1 MSRRF
6 NIIVTV
12 VISAIFLGLTS
23 VFWQSYVR
31 FGEACKDFGLS
42 AAYYF
47 CELFGIDYSFTPTVT
62 EYSDVL
68 QWEILLPSD
77 WAGFTASAKEYFA
90 LLIGGENFAGY
101 WAKVGDVMLVAA
113 KVIAVLLPCVIVLI
127 LVIYRMYRQG
137 NTKHNQDTKPL
148 KIFKWL
154 ARWTY
159 QPVKRAVLSYRDYLS
174 EHKGIWV
181 CWIILW
187 VFHLNLASI
196 VTGFF
201 AYYFYF
207 VLSFD
212 VGNLY
217 VQVCKLFI
225 DLQVIFR
232 HFPWWS
238 IVTVCWLLFNR
249 WRKNIALN
257 RLRHF
262 EARNCGFINELPIVS
277 MACGSMGKRKT
288 TLITDMVL
296 SQEVMFRQKAL
307 EILQNSDMKFPYFP
321 WIKFED
327 ELRRCMEHGTVY
339 NLASVKTWVA
349 LKRQRFARHR
359 NIHWQIY
366 SYELERYGDTF
377 DDALKVNGLFEVL
390 ETYAMA
396 YFIYVLESSLI
407 VANYSIRTDNRMLD
421 NGNFPLW
428 LVDFFP
434 KNRRLESRHAHIL
447 DFDVLRLGKKVLENN
462 PRAGSFEFGV
472 VAITEIGKER
482 GNNLEL
488 REIKK
493 GSEDTNQKNDL
504 FNSWLKMCRHSAT
517 VDNFPFIKVFT
528 DEQRPESWGA
538 DARDLA
544 DIINIASCG
553 ELRLALPFYTIEE
566 MISEWA
572 FNRFMRLYEDFRF
585 RRGDNTLLVHILK
598 NFVAW
603 FWRRNL
609 RIYNRFGY
617 SVLKIEKERGTMD
630 GKTENKKYYLMN
642 AKIYAKR
649 FSTDCFSDYFN
660 ELARRS
666 HVGLMDYLEYATEK
680 ASVAEL
686 RAQNSY
692 FINLLY
698 GGNPLKNV
706 RSIRM
711 AVITS
716 PFAPQ
721 RGAAECAG
729 SRLPKNRS
737 SSRRYVRSRHRR

>member
-12 VISAIFLGLTS
+12 VISAIFLGLLA

-42 AAYYF
+42 AAYYV

-62 EYSDVL
+62 EYSGVL

-77 WAGFTASAKEYFA
+77 WQGFTASAKEYFA

-101 WAKVGDVMLVAA
+101 WAKVGDVMLVVA
-113 KVIAVLLPCVIVLI
+113 KVIAVLLPCVIVLL

-137 NTKHNQDTKPL
+137 NTKHNHDTKPL
-148 KIFKWL
+148 KVFKWL
-154 ARWTY
+154 AARTY
-159 QPVKRAVLSYRDYLS
+159 QPVKRAVLSYREYLS

-187 VFHLNLASI
+187 VLHLNLASV

-212 VGNLY
+212 VVGLY

-307 EILQNSDMKFPYFP
+307 EILQTNDMKFPYFP
-321 WIKFED
+321 WIAFED

-349 LKRQRFARHR
+349 LKRSRFAQHH

-366 SYELERYGDTF
+366 GYELQRYGDTF

-407 VANYSIRTDNRMLD
+407 VANYSIRTDNQLID

-428 LVDFFP
+428 LTDFFP
-434 KNRRLESRHAHIL
+434 KHRRESSRHAHIL

-462 PRAGSFEFGV
+462 PKAGSFEFGV

-488 REIKK
+488 KEIKK
-493 GSEDTNQKNDL
+493 SADDTNQKNDL

-553 ELRLALPFYTIEE
+553 DMRLALPFYTIEE

-585 RRGDNTLLVHILK
+585 RRGDNTLLVHIFK
-598 NFVAW
+598 SVVAW
-603 FWRRNL
+603 LWRRNL
-609 RIYNRFGY
+609 RIFNRFGY
-617 SVLKIEKERGTMD
+617 SILKIEKERGTMD

-660 ELARRS
+660 DMAKNS
-666 HVGLMDYLEYATEK
+666 KTGLKDYIEYATEK
-680 ASVAEL
+680 AIVEEL
-686 RAQNSY
+686 KAQNSY
-692 FINLLY
+692 FINALY
-698 GGNPLKNV
+698 GNN
-706 RSIRM
+706 
-711 AVITS
+711 
-716 PFAPQ
+716 AP
-721 RGAAECAG
+721 
-729 SRLPKNRS
+729 
-737 SSRRYVRSRHRR
+737 

>member
-1 MSRRF
+1 MNRRF
-6 NIIVTV
+6 SIAVTV
-12 VISAIFLGLTS
+12 VISAIFLGLTI

-31 FGEACKDFGLS
+31 FGEACRDFGLS

-62 EYSDVL
+62 EYSNVM
-68 QWEILLPSD
+68 QWEILLPDD
-77 WAGFTASAKEYFA
+77 WDGFTVSAKQYFA
-90 LLIGGENFAGY
+90 LLIDGENFASY
-101 WAKVGDVMLVAA
+101 WSAVGDVMLVAA
-113 KVIAVLLPCVIVLI
+113 KVIAILLPCVIVLI
-127 LVIYRMYRQG
+127 LIIYRMYRQG
-137 NTKHNQDTKPL
+137 NTKHNHDTKPL

-154 ARWTY
+154 AARTY
-159 QPVKRAVLSYRDYLS
+159 QPIKRAVLSYRDFLRQNPA
-174 EHKGIWV
+174 IWI

-187 VFHLNLASI
+187 VFHLNAAS
-196 VTGFF
+196 VVMGFF

-249 WRKNIALN
+249 WRKRIALN

-277 MACGSMGKRKT
+277 MSCGSMGRKKT

-296 SQEVMFRQKAL
+296 SQEVMFRQKARS
-307 EILQNSDMKFPYFP
+307 ILQQNDMKFPYFP

-327 ELRRCMEHGTVY
+327 ELRACMEHSTVY
-339 NLASVKTWVA
+339 NLASVKTWMA
-349 LKRQRFARHR
+349 LKRSRFIKHHNAK
-359 NIHWQIY
+359 WQLY
-366 SYELERYGDTF
+366 GYDCKRYGTDF
-377 DDALKVNGLFEVL
+377 DDALKVNGLFDVL
-390 ETYAMA
+390 ETYAQA
-396 YFIYVLESSLI
+396 YFIYIIQSSLI
-407 VANYSIRTDNRMLD
+407 VANYSIRTDNALMD
-421 NGNFPLW
+421 IGNFPLW
-428 LVDFFP
+428 LTDFFP
-434 KNRRLESRHAHIL
+434 KHRLECSRHAHIL
-447 DFDVLRLGKKVLENN
+447 DFDVLRLGKKVLDNN
-462 PRAGSFEFGV
+462 PKAGSFEFGV

-488 REIKK
+488 KEVKK
-493 GSEDTNQKNDL
+493 GAEDTNQKNDL

-553 ELRLALPFYTIEE
+553 DMRLALPLYTIEE
-566 MISEWA
+566 MISELA

-598 NFVAW
+598 SVVAAICASITVLAIRYSKS
-603 FWRRNL
+603 RRNAA
-609 RIYNRFGY
+609 RW
-617 SVLKIEKERGTMD
+617 M
-630 GKTENKKYYLMN
+630 
-642 AKIYAKR
+642 
-649 FSTDCFSDYFN
+649 
-660 ELARRS
+660 ARR
-666 HVGLMDYLEYATEK
+666 
-680 ASVAEL
+680 
-686 RAQNSY
+686 R
-692 FINLLY
+692 I
-698 GGNPLKNV
+698 KNTI
-706 RSIRM
+706 S
-711 AVITS
+711 
-716 PFAPQ
+716 
-721 RGAAECAG
+721 
-729 SRLPKNRS
+729 
-737 SSRRYVRSRHRR
+737 

>member
-6 NIIVTV
+6 NIAVTV
-12 VISAIFLGLTS
+12 IISLAFVALGA

-31 FGEACKDFGLS
+31 FAESCRDFGLS

-47 CELFGIDYSFTPTVT
+47 CELIGIDYSFTPTVT
-62 EYSDVL
+62 EYSSVL

-77 WAGFTASAKEYFA
+77 WDGFTASAGNFFS
-90 LLIGGENFAGY
+90 LLIDGENFASY
-101 WAKVGDVMLVAA
+101 WSTVGSVMVVVA
-113 KVIAVLLPCVIVLI
+113 KVITIMLPCVLVLG
-127 LVIYRMYRQG
+127 LVIWRMYRKG
-137 NTKHNQDTKPL
+137 NTNHNCDTVPL
-148 KIFKWL
+148 KAFKWL
-154 ARWTY
+154 TARTY
-159 QPVKRAVLSYRDYLS
+159 QPVKRAVCSYRDYLS
-174 EHKGIWV
+174 EHKAIWV
-181 CWIILW
+181 CWIVLW
-187 VFHLNLASI
+187 VFHLNGAS
-196 VTGFF
+196 VVMGFL

-212 VGNLY
+212 VANLY

-232 HFPWWS
+232 NFPWWS

-249 WRKNIALN
+249 WRKRIALN

-277 MACGSMGKRKT
+277 MSCGSMGRKKT

-307 EILQNSDMKFPYFP
+307 SILQNNDMKFPYFP
-321 WIKFED
+321 WIAFED
-327 ELRRCMEHGTVY
+327 ELRSCMEHGTVY
-339 NLASVKTWVA
+339 NLASVKAWVA
-349 LKRQRFARHR
+349 LKRSRFARHR
-359 NIHWQIY
+359 NVHWQIY
-366 SYELERYGDTF
+366 GYELQRYGDTF

-390 ETYAMA
+390 ETYAQA
-396 YFIYVLESSLI
+396 YFIYVIQSSLI
-407 VANYSIRTDNRMLD
+407 VANYSIRTDNQMLD

-428 LVDFFP
+428 LTDFFP
-434 KNRRLESRHAHIL
+434 KHRRLESRHAHIL

-488 REIKK
+488 KEVKK
-493 GSEDTNQKNDL
+493 VTDEANQKNDL

-538 DARDLA
+538 DAR
-544 DIINIASCG
+544 
-553 ELRLALPFYTIEE
+553 ELCDVIHIVSSGDMRLSMPFYTIEE

-598 NFVAW
+598 SITAW
-603 FWRRNL
+603 IWRRNL

-617 SVLKIEKERGTMD
+617 CILKIKKERGTMD
-630 GKTENKKYYLMN
+630 GRTENKKYYLMN
-642 AKIYAKR
+642 AKIYANR

-660 ELARRS
+660 DLARRS
-666 HVGLMDYLEYATEK
+666 HAGLTDYLEYATEK
-680 ASVAEL
+680 ASVSEL

-698 GGNPLKNV
+698 GGK
-706 RSIRM
+706 S
-711 AVITS
+711 
-716 PFAPQ
+716 
-721 RGAAECAG
+721 
-729 SRLPKNRS
+729 
-737 SSRRYVRSRHRR
+737 

>member
-6 NIIVTV
+6 NIAVTV
-12 VISAIFLGLTS
+12 IISLAFVALGA

-31 FGEACKDFGLS
+31 FAESCRDFGLS
-42 AAYYF
+42 VAYYF
-47 CELFGIDYSFTPTVT
+47 CELIGIDYFFTPTVK
-62 EYSDVL
+62 EYSEVL

-77 WAGFTASAKEYFA
+77 FDGFTASAGNFFS
-90 LLIGGENFAGY
+90 LLIDGENFASY
-101 WAKVGDVMLVAA
+101 WSAVGNVMLVVA
-113 KVIAVLLPCVIVLI
+113 KVIAVLLPCI
-127 LVIYRMYRQG
+127 LVLWLVLWRMYRHG
-137 NTKHNQDTKPL
+137 NTDHNRDTVPL
-148 KIFKWL
+148 RIFK
-154 ARWTY
+154 AIASKTY
-159 QPVKRAVLSYRDYLS
+159 QPIKRAVLSYRDYLS
-174 EHKGIWV
+174 EHKAVWI

-187 VFHLNLASI
+187 VFHLNAASI
-196 VTGFF
+196 VMGFL

-232 HFPWWS
+232 NFPWWS

-249 WRKNIALN
+249 WRKRIALN

-277 MACGSMGKRKT
+277 MSCGSMGRKKT

-307 EILQNSDMKFPYFP
+307 SILQQNDMRFPYFP
-321 WIKFED
+321 WIAFED
-327 ELRRCMEHGTVY
+327 ELRACMEHGTVY
-339 NLASVKTWVA
+339 NLATIKEWVS
-349 LKRQRFARHR
+349 LKHRRFERHR
-359 NIHWQIY
+359 NVHWQIY
-366 SYELERYGDTF
+366 GYELQRYGGTF

-396 YFIYVLESSLI
+396 YFIYVIQSSLI
-407 VANYSIRTDNRMLD
+407 VANYSVRTDNRMLD

-428 LVDFFP
+428 LTDFFP
-434 KNRRLESRHAHIL
+434 KNRRTESRHVHIL

-462 PRAGSFEFGV
+462 PKAGSFEFGV

-488 REIKK
+488 KEVKK
-493 GSEDTNQKNDL
+493 GAEDTNQKNDL

-538 DARDLA
+538 DARDLC
-544 DIINIASCG
+544 DVIHIVSSG
-553 ELRLALPFYTIEE
+553 EQRLALPFYTIEE

-572 FNRFMRLYEDFRF
+572 FNRFIHLYEDFRF

-598 NFVAW
+598 SITVW
-603 FWRRNL
+603 LWRRNL

-617 SVLKIEKERGTMD
+617 SILKIEKERGTMD

-649 FSTDCFSDYFN
+649 FSTDCFSDHFN
-660 ELARRS
+660 DMAKKS
-666 HVGLMDYLEYATEK
+666 KTGLTDYIEYVTEK
-680 ASVAEL
+680 ATVDEL
-686 RAQNSY
+686 KMQNSY
-692 FINLLY
+692 FINSLY
-698 GGNPLKNV
+698 GNAGN
-706 RSIRM
+706 
-711 AVITS
+711 
-716 PFAPQ
+716 
-721 RGAAECAG
+721 G
-729 SRLPKNRS
+729 SA
-737 SSRRYVRSRHRR
+737 

>member
-6 NIIVTV
+6 NIAVTAIISLAFV
-12 VISAIFLGLTS
+12 VLGIF
-23 VFWQSYVR
+23 VFGQSYVR
-31 FGEACKDFGLS
+31 FAESCRDFGLS
-42 AAYYF
+42 VAYYF
-47 CELFGIDYSFTPTVT
+47 CELVGIDYSFTPTVT
-62 EYSDVL
+62 EYSGVL

-77 WAGFTASAKEYFA
+77 WDGFTASAKEYFA
-90 LLIGGENFAGY
+90 LLIDGENFAGY
-101 WAKVGDVMLVAA
+101 WSAVGNVLVVVA

-148 KIFKWL
+148 RVFK
-154 ARWTY
+154 AISKYTY
-159 QPVKRAVLSYRDYLS
+159 QPLKRAVLSYRDFLQQNPA
-174 EHKGIWV
+174 IWI

-187 VFHLNLASI
+187 VFHLNAASI
-196 VTGFF
+196 VMGFF

-212 VGNLY
+212 VTNLY

-238 IVTVCWLLFNR
+238 IATVCWLLFNR
-249 WRKNIALN
+249 SRKKIALN

-277 MACGSMGKRKT
+277 MSCGSMGKKKT

-307 EILQNSDMKFPYFP
+307 SILQQNDMKFPYFP
-321 WIKFED
+321 WIAFED
-327 ELRRCMEHGTVY
+327 ELRSCMEHGTIY
-339 NLASVKTWVA
+339 NLASVKALVT
-349 LKRQRFARHR
+349 LKRSRFIRHR
-359 NIHWQIY
+359 NAEWQLY
-366 SYELERYGDTF
+366 GYDCKRYGGTF
-377 DDALKVNGLFEVL
+377 YDALKVNGLFDVL
-390 ETYAMA
+390 ETYAQA

-407 VANYSIRTDNRMLD
+407 VANYSIRTDNALLD

-428 LVDFFP
+428 LTDFFP
-434 KNRRLESRHAHIL
+434 KRRRDSSRHAHIL

-462 PRAGSFEFGV
+462 PQAGSFEFGV

-488 REIKK
+488 KEVKRNTD
-493 GSEDTNQKNDL
+493 DTNQKNDL

-553 ELRLALPFYTIEE
+553 DMRLALPFYTIEE
-566 MISEWA
+566 MLSEWA
-572 FNRFMRLYEDFRF
+572 FNRFLSLYYDFRF

-598 NFVAW
+598 SVVAW
-603 FWRRNL
+603 LWRRNL

-630 GKTENKKYYLMN
+630 GKTENKKYYLMS
-642 AKIYAKR
+642 AKIYAQR

-660 ELARRS
+660 DMARRS
-666 HVGLMDYLEYATEK
+666 YTGLADYLEYATEK
-680 ASVAEL
+680 ASVEEL
-686 RAQNSY
+686 KMQNSY
-692 FINLLY
+692 FINSL
-698 GGNPLKNV
+698 
-706 RSIRM
+706 
-711 AVITS
+711 
-716 PFAPQ
+716 
-721 RGAAECAG
+721 
-729 SRLPKNRS
+729 NRDADGDS
-737 SSRRYVRSRHRR
+737 SA

>member
-6 NIIVTV
+6 NIAVTV
-12 VISAIFLGLTS
+12 IISLAFVALGA

-31 FGEACKDFGLS
+31 FAESCRDFGLS
-42 AAYYF
+42 VAYYF
-47 CELFGIDYSFTPTVT
+47 CELIGIDYSFTPTVM

-77 WAGFTASAKEYFA
+77 LEGFTVSAGNFFS
-90 LLIGGENFAGY
+90 LLIDGENFAGY
-101 WAKVGDVMLVAA
+101 WAAVGDIMLVAA
-113 KVIAVLLPCVIVLI
+113 KVIAVLLPCI
-127 LVIYRMYRQG
+127 LVLWLVLWRMYRHG
-137 NTKHNQDTKPL
+137 NTDHNRDTVPL
-148 KIFKWL
+148 RIFKTITSK
-154 ARWTY
+154 TY
-159 QPVKRAVLSYRDYLS
+159 QPIKRAVLSYREYLM
-174 EHKGIWV
+174 EHRAVWV

-187 VFHLNLASI
+187 VFHLNAASI
-196 VTGFF
+196 VMGFL

-217 VQVCKLFI
+217 VQVYKLFI

-232 HFPWWS
+232 NFPWWS

-249 WRKNIALN
+249 WRKRIALN

-277 MACGSMGKRKT
+277 MSCGSMGKRKT

-307 EILQNSDMKFPYFP
+307 SILQQNDMKFPYFP

-327 ELRRCMEHGTVY
+327 ELRACMEHGTVY

-349 LKRQRFARHR
+349 LKRSRFVKHR
-359 NIHWQIY
+359 NAGWQLY
-366 SYELERYGDTF
+366 GYDCRRYGTNF
-377 DDALKVNGLFEVL
+377 DDALKVNGLFDVL
-390 ETYAMA
+390 ETYAQA
-396 YFIYVLESSLI
+396 YFIYVIQSSLI
-407 VANYSIRTDNRMLD
+407 LANYSIRTDSALLD

-428 LVDFFP
+428 LTDFFP
-434 KNRRLESRHAHIL
+434 KRRREYSRHAHIL

-462 PRAGSFEFGV
+462 PKAGSFEFGV

-488 REIKK
+488 KEVKK
-493 GSEDTNQKNDL
+493 GTDEANQKNDL

-538 DARDLA
+538 DARDLC
-544 DIINIASCG
+544 DVVHIVSSG
-553 ELRLALPFYTIEE
+553 EQRLALPLYTIEE

-598 NFVAW
+598 SITAW
-603 FWRRNL
+603 LWRRNL

-630 GKTENKKYYLMN
+630 GKTENKKYYLMS
-642 AKIYAKR
+642 AKIYAQR

-660 ELARRS
+660 DMARRS
-666 HVGLMDYLEYATEK
+666 YTGLADYLEYATEK
-680 ASVAEL
+680 ASVEEL
-686 RAQNSY
+686 KMQNSY
-692 FINLLY
+692 FINSLY
-698 GGNPLKNV
+698 RDADGD
-706 RSIRM
+706 
-711 AVITS
+711 
-716 PFAPQ
+716 
-721 RGAAECAG
+721 
-729 SRLPKNRS
+729 S
-737 SSRRYVRSRHRR
+737 SA

>member
-6 NIIVTV
+6 NIVVTI
-12 VISAIFLGLTS
+12 VISAIFLGLTAI
-23 VFWQSYVR
+23 FWQSYVR
-31 FGEACKDFGLS
+31 FGEACRDFGLS
-42 AAYYF
+42 VAYYF
-47 CELFGIDYSFTPTVT
+47 CELIGIDYSFTPTVT
-62 EYSDVL
+62 EYSGVL

-77 WAGFTASAKEYFA
+77 WDGFTVSAKQYFA
-90 LLIGGENFAGY
+90 LLIDGENFVSY
-101 WAKVGDVMLVAA
+101 WSAVGNVMLIVA
-113 KVIAVLLPCVIVLI
+113 KIIAILLPCVLVLW
-127 LVIYRMYRQG
+127 LVLWRMYRHG
-137 NTKHNQDTKPL
+137 NTDHNRDTVPL
-148 KIFKWL
+148 KVFKRL

-159 QPVKRAVLSYRDYLS
+159 QPIKRAILSYRDYLS
-174 EHKGIWV
+174 GHRAVWV
-181 CWIILW
+181 CWIVLW
-187 VFHLNLASI
+187 VFHLNGAS
-196 VTGFF
+196 VVMGFL

-212 VGNLY
+212 VANLY

-232 HFPWWS
+232 NFPWWS

-249 WRKNIALN
+249 WRKRIALN

-277 MACGSMGKRKT
+277 MSCGSMGRKKT

-307 EILQNSDMKFPYFP
+307 EILQTNDMKFPYFP
-321 WIKFED
+321 WIAFED

-339 NLASVKTWVA
+339 NLASVKAWVA
-349 LKRQRFARHR
+349 LKRSRFIRHR
-359 NIHWQIY
+359 NAQTQLY
-366 SYELERYGDTF
+366 GYDYARYGTTF
-377 DDALKVNGLFEVL
+377 DDSLKISRLFEVL

-396 YFIYVLESSLI
+396 YFIYVIQSSLI
-407 VANYSIRTDNRMLD
+407 VANYSIRTDNAILD

-428 LVDFFP
+428 LTDFFP
-434 KNRRLESRHAHIL
+434 KNRRTESRHVHIL

-462 PRAGSFEFGV
+462 PKAGSFEFGV

-488 REIKK
+488 KEVKRNTD
-493 GSEDTNQKNDL
+493 DTNQKNDL

-566 MISEWA
+566 MLSEWA

-598 NFVAW
+598 SITAW
-603 FWRRNL
+603 LWRRNL

-617 SVLKIEKERGTMD
+617 SILKIEKERGTMD

-660 ELARRS
+660 DMAKKS
-666 HVGLMDYLEYATEK
+666 KTGLMDYIEYATEK
-680 ASVAEL
+680 ATVDEL
-686 RAQNSY
+686 KMQNSY
-692 FINLLY
+692 FINSLY
-698 GGNPLKNV
+698 GNAGN
-706 RSIRM
+706 
-711 AVITS
+711 
-716 PFAPQ
+716 
-721 RGAAECAG
+721 G
-729 SRLPKNRS
+729 SA
-737 SSRRYVRSRHRR
+737 